1 MSDDLLRNM
10 REVITQGEKD
20 LEQARDLIAKLKTA
34 GEDTTELERQYRI
47 TKARLDRYKKAFG

>member
-10 REVITQGEKD
+10 KDAIAEGEKN

-34 GEDTTELERQYRI
+34 GEDTAELERQYRV